1 MKFQEKLMSVKGAIM
16 RNSQVITHELVMI
29 MENDKLIETVEN
41 NSLRSQINIKQM
53 LSLNFIYSVLDL
65 VSV

>member
-1 MKFQEKLMSVKGAIM
+1 MSVKGAIM